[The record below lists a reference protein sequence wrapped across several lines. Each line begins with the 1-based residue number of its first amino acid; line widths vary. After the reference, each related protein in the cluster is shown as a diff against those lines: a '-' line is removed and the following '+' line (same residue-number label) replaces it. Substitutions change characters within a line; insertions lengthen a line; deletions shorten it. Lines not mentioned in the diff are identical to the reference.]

1 VQDES
6 RAGHVAQLE
15 SEPGCATDIAT
26 QRPTPDRAELPLRT
40 DPSAL
45 RTPTGPTIAHPE
57 VRVDPAHPAVLVDP
71 RPATFLA
78 VRSLRRH
85 GVSLHVLASDRLD
98 PTYWASGVRRHR
110 LPRITDRPQAWTA
123 RLLGLAAHLE
133 PRPLL
138 LPFSK
143 PARELLRESRE
154 ILAPHYELGHL
165 EPLDVHE
172 YEAEEFRTERAL
184 RRAVLRGEPAFEVQV
199 ILDRAGTCTGA
210 CILTWV
216 AGVSPCVVVTSV
228 EGQEVLERSVDWL
241 RQRGVCGYA
250 RLIWAPDR
258 FGRVELQAAG
268 TLPGSGWALACAD
281 GVDLPALWYA
291 SVAGVAVERQQAHQL
306 LSRQI
311 LMSDPSPG
319 ADAIP
324 MVQPSVPWSSRDPLP
339 SVVAFVRSLLER

>member
-1 VQDES
+1 MQDES
-6 RAGHVAQLE
+6 RVGHVAQLE
-15 SEPGCATDIAT
+15 PEPGHAVGVDTPSPAPDHTDSRV
-26 QRPTPDRAELPLRT
+26 RPGPSELRAP
-40 DPSAL
+40 AA
-45 RTPTGPTIAHPE
+45 PTF
-57 VRVDPAHPAVLVDP
+57 AHPAVLVDP
-71 RPATFLA
+71 RPATFVA

-85 GVSLHVLASDRLD
+85 GVPLHVVASDRLD
-98 PTYWASGVRRHR
+98 PTFWARGVRRHR
-110 LPRITDRPQAWTA
+110 LPRIAARPQAWTA
-123 RLLGLAAHLE
+123 HLLGLAAHLE

-154 ILAPHYELGHL
+154 VLAPHYEFGHL

-199 ILDRAGTCTGA
+199 ILDRAGDCTGA

-216 AGVSPCVVVTSV
+216 AAVSPCVVVTSV
-228 EGQEVLERSVDWL
+228 EGQEVLERSLGWL
-241 RQRGVCGYA
+241 RSRGVCGYA

-258 FGRVELQAAG
+258 FGRVEMQAAG

-291 SVAGVAVERQQAHQL
+291 SVAGVTVEPQQAHHQ

-311 LMSDPSPG
+311 PLADPSPG
-319 ADAIP
+319 ADATP
-324 MVQPSVPWSSRDPLP
+324 MVQPSVAWSWRDPMP
-339 SVVAFVRSLLER
+339 SVVACVRSLLER